1 MANYDAAQFVGH
13 GTSEVDGSYDP
24 GATSGGKQEHIIAE
38 KITDKAVA
46 LCRAKGL
53 NIHRDE
59 QNYKDNDLAGNT
71 YNYKYAQSIH
81 LNAGG
86 GTRAEIY
93 VPCKDKY
100 LDAEFYM
107 LSELEKIGLKNGGVK
122 SRDYNTEKV
131 FMRTNGVAL
140 PYSDYYGEI
149 ARAYSQGVSLDII
162 EIGFIDSSD
171 VNIIENN
178 IDRIATIIAN
188 GVLMVCGKS
197 LYMIETENPN
207 TNNGERKLI
216 SCLFKWI
223 PSEIEK
229 YKEEKEIIITNVE
242 STPNKLYDMHVVKNT
257 NRPSREQLFDMYVD
271 GKKVLISC
279 LFKWIPNEI
288 KRYQDAKEI
297 KIVAVGLIE
306 EEPLYNMYVD
316 GKQVLV
322 RCLYKWIPNEIEKY
336 EKSSNIIIEKCN

>member
-1 MANYDAAQFVGH
+1 MANYDGAIFVGH

-38 KITDKAVA
+38 KITDKAVD
-46 LCRAKGL
+46 LCRARGL

-93 VPCKDKY
+93 APCKDSY

-107 LSELEKIGLKNGGVK
+107 LKELEKIGLKNGGVK

-149 ARAYSQGVSLDII
+149 ARAYAQGVSLDII
-162 EIGFIDSSD
+162 EVGFIDSSD

-188 GVLMVCGKS
+188 GMLMVCGKP
-197 LYMIETENPN
+197 LYKIGTENNSN
-207 TNNGERKLI
+207 TNNNQGVNFDMKYIVQYENDVDRRAAEYLADSLKCPTIDSKRPFDYSKIENVIAVGGGSNFSSYTKYHIKGADRYETATKTIEVAKDHRKL
-216 SCLFKWI
+216 
-223 PSEIEK
+223 EN
-229 YKEEKEIIITNVE
+229 YKK
-242 STPNKLYDMHVVKNT
+242 
-257 NRPSREQLFDMYVD
+257 
-271 GKKVLISC
+271 
-279 LFKWIPNEI
+279 
-288 KRYQDAKEI
+288 
-297 KIVAVGLIE
+297 
-306 EEPLYNMYVD
+306 
-316 GKQVLV
+316 
-322 RCLYKWIPNEIEKY
+322 
-336 EKSSNIIIEKCN
+336 